1 MVEAL
6 RQRHQVIIY
15 ANGHAYEML
24 APVYLGTEVQVHE
37 LPRVMFRYGPGK
49 RLSYVRT
56 GVMNMPYFA
65 RMPQLIKMVLRHWE
79 QTPPDLV
86 ITDFE
91 PVLPRAADAA
101 GLPFIALNHQ
111 HFLTAYDLSDLSA
124 PLRAYTNFMAPFVN
138 IWHSKPLEQIISS
151 FFFAP
156 VKASQT
162 HVVPVGVLIRPELRR
177 ATIEDR
183 GHLVAYVRR
192 TASDRMLMALGRG
205 GRPGK
210 VYGLGAQPSRG
221 DLSFHPID
229 PFRFVEH
236 LATSSGLVTT
246 TGNQLVGESLW
257 LGKPVFGMPEIGNYE
272 QQQIHTR
279 FLVRSGAGMG
289 GEMSTL
295 TAREIQTFL
304 DRIPQLR
311 AAIDRRRLD
320 GLPVALGRVEHHLVQ
335 RPGQAPL
342 VERLGG
348 DVAPVD
354 VPQPSS
360 FTVSRG

>member
-192 TASDRMLMALGRG
+192 TASDRMLTALGRC
-205 GRPGK
+205 GRPVK

-272 QQQIHTR
+272 QQIHTR